1 MKNKLF
7 KKENVLHIAII
18 VLGAILI
25 LIPAFH
31 TNIWFDESYSVGLVK
46 HSFGEIWTIGG
57 NDVHP
62 ILYYW
67 MLKIINLLFG
77 SNIIAY
83 RIFSAIGIIVLGIL
97 GFTHIKKDFGTK
109 TGLLFTFFS
118 LFSPVMLN
126 YALEIRMYSWTI
138 VFVTL
143 MAIYLNR
150 FIKQK
155 STKNLILFGVFS
167 ILSCYMHYYALVCAG
182 FINLGLI
189 IYVIKNKKNIE
200 KKMIKQFILVEIAQV
215 ILYIPWLFCFIK
227 QLTRVGG
234 GFWITI
240 EFPQILIDIINFQ
253 FKGNL
258 NEIIPTIFA
267 VALWIYVIYIMIK
280 NIRNKKDVKEGIIPI
295 ILYVLVIIAVSI
307 VSLKSPILYARY
319 LFTITGLILFAIA
332 YFLAKENNQFM
343 IGLVCGMLLV
353 MSIGNMIANVEENY
367 DDSNSKPIAYLKENL
382 QPDDIIIY
390 SSINNGGVIAAS
402 IDSNQQYFL
411 NLENWTIE
419 EAYKAYSPQ
428 MEVAYSFEEA
438 MKDAKGRIFII
449 DDGNLNCYQ
458 KLENKEEYEEVE
470 IKKFEPKYKN
480 YTYQIVVLGYN
491 SQQSN

>member
-1 MKNKLF
+1 MKKTFLRR
-7 KKENVLHIAII
+7 ESVLHIALIT
-18 VLGAILI
+18 LGAILI

-31 TNIWFDESYSVGLVK
+31 TNIWFDESYSVGLVN
-46 HSFGEIWTIGG
+46 HSFTEIWTIGG

-67 MLKIINLLFG
+67 MLKIINILFG
-77 SNIIAY
+77 SNIVEY
-83 RIFSAIGIIVLGIL
+83 RIFSAIGIITLGII

-118 LFSPVMLN
+118 LFLPVMLN

-143 MAIYLNR
+143 MTIYLNR
-150 FIKQK
+150 FIYQK
-155 STKNLILFGVFS
+155 SIKNIILFGVFS

-182 FINLGLI
+182 IVNLGLI
-189 IYVIKNKKNIE
+189 IYVIKNKKIID
-200 KKMIKQFILVEIAQV
+200 KKIIKMFIIVEIVQV

-240 EFPQILIDIINFQ
+240 EIPQILIDIINFQ

-267 VALWIYVIYIMIK
+267 VALWSYIIYIIIK
-280 NIRNKKDVKEGIIPI
+280 NIKSKKDIKEGIIPV
-295 ILYVLVIIAVSI
+295 ILYLLVIVAVSI

-319 LFTITGLILFAIA
+319 LFTITGLIIFAIA
-332 YFLAKENNQFM
+332 YLLAKENNKFI
-343 IGLVCGMLLV
+343 IGFICGIILT
-353 MSIGNMIANVEENY
+353 MSINNVIINIQENY
-367 DDSNSKPIAYLKENL
+367 DNSNSEPIEYLKENL
-382 QPDDIIIY
+382 QPEDIIIY

-402 IDSNQQYFL
+402 IDTNQQYFL

-419 EAYKAYSPQ
+419 EAYKAYAPQ
-428 MEVAYSFEEA
+428 MKVAYSFEEA
-438 MKDAKGRIFII
+438 LNGAQGRIFII
-449 DDGNLNCYQ
+449 DDADLNCYQ
-458 KLENKEEYEEVE
+458 ELENKEEYETVD

-480 YTYQIVVLGYN
+480 YTYQIMILN
-491 SQQSN
+491 QN

>member
-1 MKNKLF
+1 MKNKLI
-7 KKENVLHIAII
+7 KRENVLHIALI

-109 TGLLFTFFS
+109 TGLLFTFLS
-118 LFSPVMLN
+118 LFLPVMLN

-155 STKNLILFGVFS
+155 STKNLILFGLFS
-167 ILSCYMHYYALVCAG
+167 IASCYMHYYALVCAG

-189 IYVIKNKKNIE
+189 IYIIKNKKKIE
-200 KKMIKQFILVEIAQV
+200 KKMIKQFILVEITQV
-215 ILYIPWLFCFIK
+215 VLYIPWLFCFIK

-240 EFPQILIDIINFQ
+240 EFPQILIDMINFQ
-253 FKGNL
+253 FKGSL
-258 NEIIPTIFA
+258 NEMIPTIFA
-267 VALWIYVIYIMIK
+267 IALWAYVIYIMIK
-280 NIRNKKDVKEGIIPI
+280 NIREKKDVKEGIIPI
-295 ILYVLVIIAVSI
+295 ILYLLVIIAVSI

-319 LFTITGLILFAIA
+319 LFTITGLVIFAIS
-332 YFLAKENNQFM
+332 YFLAKENHQFV
-343 IGLVCGMLLV
+343 IGLICGIILV
-353 MSIGNMIANVEENY
+353 MSISNMIANVQENY
-367 DDSNSKPIAYLKENL
+367 DDSNSEPIAYLEENL

-428 MEVAYSFEEA
+428 MKVAYNFEEV
-438 MKDAKGRIFII
+438 MQNAKGRIFII
-449 DDGNLNCYQ
+449 DDRDLHCYQ
-458 KLENKEEYEEVE
+458 KLENKEKYEEVE

-480 YTYQIVVLGYN
+480 YTYQIVLLD
-491 SQQSN
+491 SHLD